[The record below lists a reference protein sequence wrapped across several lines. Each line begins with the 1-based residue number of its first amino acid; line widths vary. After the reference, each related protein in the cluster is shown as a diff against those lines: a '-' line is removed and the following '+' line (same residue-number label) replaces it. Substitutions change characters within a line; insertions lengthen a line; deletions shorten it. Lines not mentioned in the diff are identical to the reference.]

1 MILKNYEISK
11 IDIEKHKNFLFYGN
25 NNGLIDQ
32 VVKEKFSKNFEG
44 KIFNYEEA
52 DILNHKENFFNQI
65 LNSSFFENKKLIV
78 ITRVTNKLIEIINDI
93 LEKNIEDVTIILK
106 AGQLEKK
113 SKLRKLFE
121 DSKKTI
127 CIAFYPDTE
136 ATLSKLTQEFF
147 QKEKINISQQ
157 NINIIINKCN
167 NDRAYLLNELKKI
180 SLLTLDKKNLS
191 MSQIMKVVNL
201 TENHSINELVNTCLL
216 KNKKKTIN
224 ILNENNFGT
233 EDTILIL
240 RTFLNKLKK
249 FLKLANIYEEN
260 KNLETTIK
268 NARPPIFWKEKD
280 IVKQQLINW
289 TPHKIQNL
297 IFELNNVEVQVKK
310 YNSNS
315 INIVSDF
322 ILNSFTEKTNN

>member
-1 MILKNYEISK
+1 MILKNYEIRK

-32 VVKEKFSKNFEG
+32 VVEEKFSKNFEG

-52 DILNHKENFFNQI
+52 DILNNKENFFNQI

-121 DSKKTI
+121 DSKETI

-233 EDTILIL
+233 EDAILIL

-268 NARPPIFWKEKD
+268 SARPPIFWKEKD

>member
-1 MILKNYEISK
+1 
-11 IDIEKHKNFLFYGN
+11 
-25 NNGLIDQ
+25 
-32 VVKEKFSKNFEG
+32 
-44 KIFNYEEA
+44 
-52 DILNHKENFFNQI
+52 
-65 LNSSFFENKKLIV
+65 
-78 ITRVTNKLIEIINDI
+78 
-93 LEKNIEDVTIILK
+93 
-106 AGQLEKK
+106 
-113 SKLRKLFE
+113 LFE
-121 DSKKTI
+121 DSKETI

-136 ATLSKLTQEFF
+136 VTLSKLTHEFF

-201 TENHSINELVNTCLL
+201 TENHSVNELVNTCLL

-233 EDTILIL
+233 EDSILIL

-249 FLKLANIYEEN
+249 FLKLANIYQEN
-260 KNLETTIK
+260 KNLEITIK
-268 NARPPIFWKEKD
+268 NARPPIFWKEKE

-297 IFELNNVEVQVKK
+297 IFELNNVELQVKK
-310 YNSNS
+310 FNSNS

>member
-1 MILKNYEISK
+1 MILKNFEINK
-11 IDIEKHKNFLFYGN
+11 IDIKKQKNFLFYGN
-25 NNGLIDQ
+25 NSGLIDQ
-32 VVKEKFSKNFEG
+32 VIKDKFSKNFEG
-44 KIFNYEEA
+44 KIYNYEEA
-52 DILNHKENFFNQI
+52 DILNHKESFFNKV
-65 LNSSFFENKKLIV
+65 LNSSFFDNNKLII
-78 ITRVTNKLIEIINDI
+78 ITRVTNKLVEIISDI
-93 LEKNIEDVTIILK
+93 LEKKIDDVTFILK
-106 AGQLEKK
+106 TGQLEKK

-121 DSKKTI
+121 DSKETI

-136 ATLSKLTQEFF
+136 VTLSKLTHEFF

-233 EDTILIL
+233 EDSILIL

-249 FLKLANIYEEN
+249 FLKLANIYQEN
-260 KNLETTIK
+260 KNLEITIK
-268 NARPPIFWKEKD
+268 NARPPIFWKEKE